1 MPRPHPLAPTLR
13 ATIALALAVVTLAPG
28 AKPTCAATLVAG
40 DLVILN
46 SPAWDA
52 SHSILR
58 VDAATGLPIETI
70 SSGGLLVD
78 PWSIL
83 VTPFGAILLADP
95 SVGIVHV
102 DPATGVQTV
111 FTPLAAF
118 GGSTPRGIAREAN
131 GDFVVVCGDA
141 NGIWRLSPAG
151 AVLSVFSA
159 HATITYANAIA
170 VAPNGTLWVAD
181 GNQKVVA
188 VDPALGTQT
197 ALNVTGAFFATPDDI
212 AIGKGGS
219 PLYVRM
225 MGNFSYHA
233 AGNTWQVDPVSG
245 AAALIPTT
253 FGWSEGVA
261 VDPVSGDAYV
271 TSIDVINHDSPYL
284 GRISKGVNGT
294 WSQLSPDFQ
303 KLSGI
308 LAVVPPQLAAP
319 ATPTTWGRVK
329 AMMR

>member
-1 MPRPHPLAPTLR
+1 MSARHLFMPTLR
-13 ATIALALAVVTLAPG
+13 AAITLAFALATSAASVH
-28 AKPTCAATLVAG
+28 AATLVPG
-40 DLVILN
+40 DLVVLN
-46 SPAWDA
+46 SPQWDA

-78 PWSIL
+78 PSGIL
-83 VTPFGAILLADP
+83 VTPFGAILVADP
-95 SVGIVHV
+95 TVGIVKV
-102 DPATGVQTV
+102 DPATGVQTI

-118 GGSTPRGIAREAN
+118 GGSGPRGIAREAN

-159 HATITYANAIA
+159 HANIIAANAIT

-181 GNQKVVA
+181 GAGRVVA

-197 ALNVTGAFFATPDDI
+197 VLNVTGVEFHTPFGI
-212 AIGKGGS
+212 AIGKSGS
-219 PLYVRM
+219 PLYVCM
-225 MGNFSYHA
+225 LGVFSYHEVGRA
-233 AGNTWQVDPVSG
+233 YQIDPVSG
-245 AAALIPTT
+245 VGAVIPTA
-253 FGWSEGVA
+253 FLWSEGAA
-261 VDPVSGDAYV
+261 VDPVTGNAYV
-271 TSIDVINHDSPYL
+271 TSIDVINHDTPYF
-284 GRISKGVNGT
+284 GRISKSVAGT
-294 WSQLSPDFQ
+294 WATLSPDFQ